1 MLVASIGIS
10 KSVWAMLTASQDPES
25 EGFGSLVPN
34 RRRRST
40 AFGSA
45 LLSRINCLPRQSV
58 DISAR
63 QSVDLSGDHS

>member
-25 EGFGSLVPN
+25 FGSLVPN

-45 LLSRINCLPRQSV
+45 LLSRINCLPRRSV

-63 QSVDLSGDHS
+63 QSADLSGDHS